1 MKNLAPESESP
12 LAPLIRSIV
21 QQVISDLREEPLD
34 SGPAPR
40 LLSVEGAARYLSRTP
55 SAIRNMI
62 SGKKLK
68 PVRLDGRV
76 YLDVEDLDRM
86 IEAAKE

>member
-1 MKNLAPESESP
+1 
-12 LAPLIRSIV
+12 
-21 QQVISDLREEPLD
+21 VIGELRENPVERGLE
-34 SGPAPR
+34 PR

-62 SGKKLK
+62 NMKKLK

-76 YLDVEDLDRM
+76 YLDVEELNRI

>member
-1 MKNLAPESESP
+1 MVSE
-12 LAPLIRSIV
+12 
-21 QQVISDLREEPLD
+21 LRENPIGQDIE
-34 SGPAPR
+34 PR
-40 LLSVEGAARYLSRTP
+40 LLSIEGAARYLSRTP

-62 SGKKLK
+62 TAKKLK

-76 YLDVEDLDRM
+76 YLDVQDLGQL

>member
-1 MKNLAPESESP
+1 MNEISNP
-12 LAPLIRSIV
+12 LEPLVRAII
-21 QQVISDLREEPLD
+21 QQVMREMRENPVEPD
-34 SGPAPR
+34 PDPR
-40 LLSVEGAARYLSRTP
+40 LLSVEGAGRYLSRTP

-62 SGKKLK
+62 TMKKLK

-76 YLDVEDLDRM
+76 YLDVQELNRV

>member
-1 MKNLAPESESP
+1 MPEPLNPFEPLVRAIVHQVVSE
-12 LAPLIRSIV
+12 
-21 QQVISDLREEPLD
+21 LRENPIAQEVE
-34 SGPAPR
+34 PR
-40 LLSVEGAARYLSRTP
+40 LLSVDGAARYLSRTP

-62 SGKKLK
+62 STKKIR

-76 YLDVEDLDRM
+76 YLDVQELDRV